1 MSDKINLRYIVENR
15 YVLFFLSIFFL
26 SICVAILPSGLKANA
41 GFSYFGVSVKT
52 IIPYTIGLIFL
63 SIYHYPGKAKFPYK
77 IQYVLK
83 LISFLLVGLVLV
95 PYSVS
100 NLFND
105 IHIGIGSTIFSLQLI
120 LSILFYVY
128 SRKASFLYLLVIQ
141 ISFGLACTLFVTSKT
156 GYLLQ
161 FQILYQIAFMTGY
174 LNFLK
179 YLKIKTSF

>member
-1 MSDKINLRYIVENR
+1 MSENLKIRRIVESRYI
-15 YVLFFLSIFFL
+15 LFFFSIFFL
-26 SICVAILPSGLKANA
+26 SVCVAILPSGLKANE

-52 IIPYTIGLIFL
+52 VVPYTIGLIFL
-63 SIYHYPGKAKFPYK
+63 SIYHYPGKAKFPFK
-77 IQYVLK
+77 IEYVLK

-100 NLFND
+100 DLFNN

-120 LSILFYVY
+120 LSICFYVY
-128 SRKASFLYLLVIQ
+128 SKKASFLYLLLIQ
-141 ISFGLACTLFVTSKT
+141 FAFGLACALFVASKT